1 MAADKS
7 RFTFIL
13 VYFLLPLIAL
23 STLGVSSY
31 LWYRAFKPGAIS
43 PPVVSTTEKKPET
56 FSEELPEHLTRL
68 LSDFGVEERD
78 IKRKDADQRKDGV
91 RHIYTVKIPEKSS
104 LMLLNLRVTLL
115 VKSLGGSIFRG
126 IEGADGTMLTLT
138 LGASKQPTDIIIL
151 RKIPGIELKQAKMAI
166 IIDDVG
172 FRSSDSAR
180 RFCNLGQVVTL
191 SILPFQ
197 PHTMQDVEL
206 ARETGTPYMLHMPM
220 EPRSSEA
227 KPGEGVI
234 LDDDDKSVILQKLR
248 KAFRS
253 VNGAPGLNN
262 HMGSKVTDNVR
273 AMEFI
278 MAFLA
283 ENDLFFVDSK
293 TSLNTAAYAT
303 STRMGVKS
311 AIINSYLDNEDDE
324 AYIENRLEK
333 LATHAFDNGQAIAI
347 GHDRSNTLAVIER
360 KLPELEKRGITFV
373 PVSALIR

>member
-1 MAADKS
+1 MNADKS
-7 RFTFIL
+7 RLTFVL
-13 VYFLLPLIAL
+13 FCFLLPLIAL

-31 LWYRAFKPGAIS
+31 LWYRALKPLPAA
-43 PPVVSTTEKKPET
+43 PPVVSQKEKKPEA
-56 FSEELPEHLTRL
+56 FSEELPGQLVPL
-68 LSDFGVEERD
+68 LSEFGVEERD
-78 IKRKDADQRKDGV
+78 IKKKNADPAKDDVQ
-91 RHIYTVKIPEKSS
+91 HIYTVKIPEKSS
-104 LMLLNLRVTLL
+104 LILLNMKISSM
-115 VKSLGGSIFRG
+115 VKRMGGSVFRG
-126 IEGADGTMLTLT
+126 IEGGDGAMLTLT
-138 LGASKQPTDIIIL
+138 LGASKQPTDILIL

-172 FRSSDSAR
+172 FRSSESAG

-197 PHTMQDVEL
+197 PHTKQDVEL

-227 KPGEGVI
+227 NPGEGVI
-234 LDDDDKSVILQKLR
+234 LADDEKSVIIQKLR

-283 ENDLFFVDSK
+283 ENGLFFVDSR
-293 TSLNTAAYAT
+293 TSLNTVGYAT
-303 STRMGVKS
+303 STRLGVKS
-311 AIINSYLDNEDDE
+311 VIINSYLDVEDDE

-333 LATHAFDNGQAIAI
+333 LTAEAFEKGQVIAI
-347 GHDRSNTLAVIER
+347 GHDRPHTLAVLER

-373 PVSALIR
+373 PVSDLIR